1 MSIKF
6 FRDSEKQIFLHF
18 LNREAY
24 EACGGYAN
32 HVYVASMLELLTVA
46 HCSRMSVNISQL
58 LEFSGN
64 NTKFLDEIF
73 FLTRNNIIELQS
85 QSSSPSEFIA
95 SRQSLYEH
103 DKERYPMYFGENAY
117 FVENF
122 SISSINRMSTTSVLQ
137 KAILDFSP
145 GPLFA
150 DARGPLSEVDWKVIA
165 PKFEQVQTI
174 TAMNRHKAVTKAL
187 YTTHSNP
194 GTFSPREISVL
205 GKLASGLY
213 VQNYRSKSRY
223 ALCSGVMGLAYYDDY
238 SDFPFY
244 DLELI
249 NRFLKLLGYD
259 YLKVN
264 LENSLRE
271 QRAALYAQPIH
282 NRFVAHFNALLGSLA
297 RMNNLP
303 VHLADD
309 RIAFRTQMLNV
320 LVTASEAMTKIDQ
333 FSSLKDFF
341 EKSCKQINRIS
352 RNISSYDSTF
362 RNAWSEYMEPATPRK
377 KVLFLTATDIEDESL
392 IAELERIGI
401 KEDTPRKV
409 KNNFVR
415 VFRTEL
421 PLQVYHIRS
430 GAGSSGSNGSTL
442 VAGEAIDA
450 LAPDY
455 VISVGICFGANKDKQ
470 NIGDVLVSRAIY
482 QYEPGRITGNDFKS
496 RGENLP
502 ASGYLV
508 QICQSLTPHDA
519 KRHLG
524 LIASGE
530 KLVDS
535 VDFVRFL
542 HEQESEFIG
551 GEMEGSGISAA
562 AQRHKADW
570 IMIKAICDWGFEKNK
585 KDQPLAAQNAARYA
599 LRVLQVLASADG

>member
-32 HVYVASMLELLTVA
+32 HVYVASMLELLTVS
-46 HCSRMSVNISQL
+46 HCSRMSVNISQF
-58 LEFSGN
+58 LEFSGSN
-64 NTKFLDEIF
+64 KAFLNEVF
-73 FLTRNNIIELQS
+73 FLTSHKIIELQS

-103 DKERYPMYFGENAY
+103 DRGRYPMYFGENAY
-117 FVENF
+117 FAENF
-122 SISSINRMSTTSVLQ
+122 SISSINRMSTTSLLQ

-150 DARGPLSEVDWKVIA
+150 DARGPLSEVDWKVIS
-165 PKFEQVQTI
+165 PKFEQVQII

-187 YTTHSNP
+187 YKAHSNP
-194 GTFSPREISVL
+194 GTFSPREIDIL

-213 VQNYRSKSRY
+213 VQNYRAKSRY

-249 NRFLKLLGYD
+249 PRLLKLLGYD
-259 YLKVN
+259 YLKVT
-264 LENSLRE
+264 LEGSLQE
-271 QRAALYAQPIH
+271 QRAALYATPVH
-282 NRFVAHFNALLGSLA
+282 NRFVAHFNALLGALA
-297 RMNNLP
+297 RMIHLP
-303 VHLADD
+303 DHLANDK
-309 RIAFRTQMLNV
+309 IALRTQMLNV
-320 LVTASEAMTKIDQ
+320 LVTASVAMTKIGQ
-333 FSSLKDFF
+333 FYSLEDFF
-341 EKSCKQINRIS
+341 EKSCKQIAMIARYIS
-352 RNISSYDSTF
+352 ISDGTF
-362 RNAWSEYMEPATPRK
+362 KNAWSEYMEPTFPRK
-377 KVLFLTATDIEDESL
+377 KVLFLTATDIEDEKL
-392 IAELERIGI
+392 IEELERIGI
-401 KEDTPRKV
+401 KEDTPKKV

-415 VFRTEL
+415 VFQTEL

-450 LAPDY
+450 LTPDY

-470 NIGDVLVSRAIY
+470 KIGDVLVSRAIY
-482 QYEPGRITGNDFKS
+482 QYEPGRLTEKDFKS

-508 QICQSLTPHDA
+508 QVCQSLKIPDA

-535 VDFVRFL
+535 IDFVKFL
-542 HEQESEFIG
+542 HEQQSEFIG

-562 AQRHKADW
+562 SQRHKADW
-570 IMIKAICDWGFEKNK
+570 IMIKAICDWGYEKNK
-585 KDQPLAAQNAARYA
+585 DDQPLAAQNSARYA
-599 LRVLQVLASADG
+599 SRVLQILATADG